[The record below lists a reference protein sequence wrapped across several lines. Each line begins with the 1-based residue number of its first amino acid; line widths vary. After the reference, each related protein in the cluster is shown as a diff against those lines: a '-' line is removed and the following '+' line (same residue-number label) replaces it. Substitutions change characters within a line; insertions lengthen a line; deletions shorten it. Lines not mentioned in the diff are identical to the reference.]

1 MGSTLNFL
9 KAGMAVLARP
19 QTTWN
24 KPVHLQIEPTTVCNL
39 KCAFCVREKNVF
51 RPKSLSLEQF
61 QNIFDQVRPV
71 RVTFAG
77 DGEPTLCPDIWKMVA
92 HARDRGAKTIITS
105 NWTIG
110 PRIAEKA
117 LDAGLSALRVS
128 IDAATASTYVAM
140 RKADYH
146 NVIVEGI
153 RRLQELKR
161 ERGSTTPDV
170 GFEYVVGRDNIHEME
185 AVLDLA
191 RDLGLCRVNFRPL
204 NLVGIEERE
213 GELLGGLTKERYRNA
228 LHETHAHAQRLGVAT
243 NLEEIIGL
251 LPFYEVRY
259 APEFNPEK
267 RSPDCIYPW
276 VQVYVAVDGKVTP
289 CCALQMDE
297 GVSLGNMFEQ
307 GFDAVWNGQAYRKM
321 RKDIVD
327 RRVEFKSCITC
338 EGRGLGKVASL
349 AMRTPGFLKRPVAA
363 SPGAGGD

>member
-1 MGSTLNFL
+1 MSSMLNL
-9 KAGMAVLARP
+9 MKAGMGVLLRP
-19 QTTWN
+19 QKAFN

-51 RPKSLSLEQF
+51 RPKSIDIVRFQEVFEQ
-61 QNIFDQVRPV
+61 VTPS

-77 DGEPTLCPDIWKMVA
+77 DGEPTLAPDIWKMVSYA
-92 HARDRGAKTIITS
+92 SERGAKTIITS

-146 NVIVEGI
+146 HTIIEGI
-153 RRLQELKR
+153 RELQRLKK
-161 ERGSTTPDV
+161 ERGAARPDI
-170 GFEYVVGRDNIHEME
+170 GFEYVMGRDNIHEME

-191 RDLGLCRVNFRPL
+191 VDLGLCRVNFRPL

-213 GELLGGLTKERYRNA
+213 DELLEGMTREQYSAA
-228 LHETHAHAQRLGVAT
+228 LDSANAHAKRHGMAT
-243 NLEEIIGL
+243 NLDEVIGL
-251 LPFYEVRY
+251 LPFYEERY
-259 APEFNPEK
+259 TEGFNPEQ
-267 RSPDCIYPW
+267 RTPDCIYPW
-276 VQVYVAVDGKVTP
+276 VQVYVSVDGMVTP

-297 GVSLGNMFEQ
+297 RVSLGNMFEDG
-307 GFDAVWNGQAYRKM
+307 GFDAVWNGKAYRKM
-321 RKDIVD
+321 RRDIVK
-327 RRVEFKSCITC
+327 RAGEYKSCITC

-349 AMRTPGFLKRPVAA
+349 ALKTPGFLKKPD
-363 SPGAGGD
+363 SKQGS

>member
-1 MGSTLNFL
+1 MASKLNL
-9 KAGMAVLARP
+9 IKAGLAVLARP
-19 QTTWN
+19 EKAGN

-51 RPKSLSLEQF
+51 RPKSLSLEKF
-61 QNIFDQVRPV
+61 VEVFDQVQPA

-92 HARDRGAKTIITS
+92 YARERGAKTIITS

-117 LDAGLSALRVS
+117 LDAGLEALRIS
-128 IDAATASTYVAM
+128 IDAASKETYVAM

-146 NVIVEGI
+146 GTIVAGI

-161 ERGSTTPDV
+161 ERGLATPDV
-170 GFEYVVGRDNIHEME
+170 GFEYVLGRDNLHEMC

-191 RDLGLCRVNFRPL
+191 VELELSRVNFRPL

-213 GELLGGLTKERYRNA
+213 EDLLGGLTREGYRRA
-228 LHETHAHAQRLGVAT
+228 LEEAREHAAAVGMAT
-243 NLEEIIGL
+243 NLDEVLEL

-259 APEFNPEK
+259 SEDFNPEQK
-267 RSPDCIYPW
+267 SPDCIYPW
-276 VQVYVAVDGKVTP
+276 VQVYVTQDGQVTP

-297 GVSLGNMFEQ
+297 GVSLGNLFEST
-307 GFDAVWNGQAYRKM
+307 FEDVWNGEAYREM
-321 RKDIVD
+321 RKHTVKRTIPY
-327 RRVEFKSCITC
+327 KSCITC

-349 AMRTPGFLKRPVAA
+349 ALRTPGFLKRA
-363 SPGAGGD
+363 SRPAGPGK